1 MRARNTVILECQQF
15 KIPQDHE
22 TCYKST
28 SWRVER
34 AFFGPEAAYA
44 RGRLVSLEGFS
55 IAFCAKN
62 GEWRDSHLGF
72 QVSFASPWLQWR
84 NLLIQLQ
91 LNLLNVQ
98 LTCVYLHHRRSKFVY
113 FVPKLSL
120 TMQVDDLRQP
130 EKNKN
135 LFQCL
140 KTLASSSLNRHK
152 NISPRQICFDCFPL
166 IVTQFRIAR
175 GLESILYH
183 FRNRPH
189 VGIGETQ
196 VTFQCA

>member
-84 NLLIQLQ
+84 NVLIPLRPK
-91 LNLLNVQ
+91 LLNVY
-98 LTCVYLHHRRSKFVY
+98 VYLHHRRSKFVNSD
-113 FVPKLSL
+113 FRRKLTTSGGRKKQKLVSISSQYWERRSPVTVFKVIFCVVTALTRTKSL
-120 TMQVDDLRQP
+120 FGSFTEW
-130 EKNKN
+130 EK
-135 LFQCL
+135 
-140 KTLASSSLNRHK
+140 ASNR
-152 NISPRQICFDCFPL
+152 RGRPL
-166 IVTQFRIAR
+166 QRKKEA
-175 GLESILYH
+175 
-183 FRNRPH
+183 
-189 VGIGETQ
+189 
-196 VTFQCA
+196 